1 MGGPSVKHA
10 GCTKYEHLRTANA
23 GVYLFRGSSLESV
36 LFACSP
42 FVCLQLFPGSVRSA
56 SGLIHMFFME
66 EEIESGKE
74 IFRFRNR
81 IIQHKSNMR
90 SRKSK

>member
-1 MGGPSVKHA
+1 
-10 GCTKYEHLRTANA
+10 
-23 GVYLFRGSSLESV
+23 
-36 LFACSP
+36 
-42 FVCLQLFPGSVRSA
+42 VRSA